1 MAMKFLGASVLI
13 CSIISILFA
22 GNDELQKVLRNYSRS
37 QELSEDGIPVIIKNL
52 PDWEKV
58 KDEAILIKDKNELIA
73 ALGERPVFEAVEFV
87 GGAEA
92 AMANY
97 PEGKLLII
105 EYNTPQ
111 LSIDADEKIKAKL
124 SEISTDSPI
133 FYRRIG
139 NYNAFVFD
147 GTDRESAEALLGK
160 IKYAKVVKWLD
171 KNPFLYEK
179 MQRSYYLMAGQII
192 VSSIMAVVL
201 GIGISAALGIFTG
214 VLIFQIRQKQRKS
227 WTHFSDA
234 GGMLRL
240 NLDDLQEIP
249 KKRLLKS

>member
-1 MAMKFLGASVLI
+1 MVMKFLGAPVLI
-13 CSIISILFA
+13 CLIIFSLFA
-22 GNDELQKVLRNYSRS
+22 GNDGLQNVSRNYSRS

-52 PDWEKV
+52 PDWKKV

-92 AMANY
+92 VTANY

-133 FYRRIG
+133 FYKRIG

-147 GTDRESAEALLGK
+147 GADQESAEALLGK
-160 IKYAKVVKWLD
+160 IKYVKVVKWLGED
-171 KNPFLYEK
+171 PFLYEK

-192 VSSIMAVVL
+192 VSSITAVIL
-201 GIGISAALGIFTG
+201 GIGVSAAVGIFTG
-214 VLIFQIRQKQRKS
+214 VLIFQIRQKQKKS
-227 WTHFSDA
+227 WTRFSDA

-249 KKRLLKS
+249 KKYLLKG